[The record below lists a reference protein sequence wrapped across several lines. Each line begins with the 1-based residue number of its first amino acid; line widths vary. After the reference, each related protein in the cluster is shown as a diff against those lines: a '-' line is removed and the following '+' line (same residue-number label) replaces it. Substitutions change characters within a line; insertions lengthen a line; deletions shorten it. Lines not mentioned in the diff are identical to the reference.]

1 MASRAFQRSG
11 FVRRFLE
18 VARVAARSTNRVKLS
33 QSAKDILWSESGG
46 HCQNPGCRVD
56 LHAFVDQVHVAEL
69 AHIIPASTK
78 GPRATEGPDLTES
91 ERADPTNILVLCPTC
106 HTMIDKGPS
115 QYPAGILRRWKERS
129 QRARAIAFGTP
140 QFTSRDEA
148 RAAIEPLLGAN
159 RAVFQLYGPLDDVFD
174 DTRAD
179 QWSRHVVDTVIPNNR
194 ALLDLLQSNRDLLT
208 VAEKATLDIFAIHAQ
223 QLEERHLE
231 GNWTPGS
238 TRFPEGID
246 SIMKGDT

>member
-1 MASRAFQRSG
+1 MTTSSTKR
-11 FVRRFLE
+11 VR
-18 VARVAARSTNRVKLS
+18 LS
-33 QSAKDILWSESGG
+33 QPAKDVLWSESGG

-56 LHAFVDQVHVAEL
+56 LHAFVDQAHVAEL
-69 AHIIPASTK
+69 AHIIPASTN
-78 GPRATEGPDLTES
+78 GPRATEGADLTET

-115 QYPAGILRRWKERS
+115 QYPAEILRRWKERS
-129 QRARAIAFGTP
+129 QQARAIAFGVP
-140 QFTSRDEA
+140 VFASRAEA

-194 ALLDLLQSNRDLLT
+194 TLLRFLQSNRGFLT
-208 VAEKATLDIFAIHAQ
+208 ASEKETVDIFAIHVQ

-231 GNWTPGS
+231 GTWTPGS
-238 TRFPEGID
+238 TRFPEEIE